1 MSDRLARVLTTL
13 VLTLGLG
20 LGLSA
25 CGSAAEDAASTTPGQ
40 DNAEMTLKEIMVGL
54 GEDSARV
61 GDGIWVEDF
70 EAISVAAEA
79 IAKHPLVS
87 DAERTSIQ
95 GVLGEDMPNFA
106 KGDKAVHDT
115 AMAMSEA
122 AKAQDMALVLARN
135 AQLQSECVACH
146 TNFRDRLADR

>member
-1 MSDRLARVLTTL
+1 
-13 VLTLGLG
+13 
-20 LGLSA
+20 
-25 CGSAAEDAASTTPGQ
+25 
-40 DNAEMTLKEIMVGL
+40 
-54 GEDSARV
+54 
-61 GDGIWVEDF
+61 
-70 EAISVAAEA
+70 VAAEA